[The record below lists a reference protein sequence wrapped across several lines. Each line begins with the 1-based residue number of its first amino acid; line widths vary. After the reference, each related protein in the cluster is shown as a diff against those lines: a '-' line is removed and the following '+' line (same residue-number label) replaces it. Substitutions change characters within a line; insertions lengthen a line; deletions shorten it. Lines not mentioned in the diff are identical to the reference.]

1 MKRKIFSIAPSFNCS
16 LSCHGCYLTTGVT
29 TEMRDLTKD
38 DYYWGRAMEEAVKA
52 GYREF
57 AITLNPF
64 PGAIEHTIKLA
75 KMAKK
80 RGFETV
86 NVTTVWKGVFED
98 NAIEPLLPHIDI
110 VSLSVD
116 DMRCE
121 TPEDLHVQVIR
132 AFEVFSVA
140 TTGRKMHFNI
150 NLLWTPTVFEWAE
163 HGILSDIIIDL
174 EHTTQVGYI
183 GKYDHTQTWS
193 ISHLIYKPLSIY
205 ESVDWFW
212 EKYNWILENKPQI
225 KICGDGRR
233 FIGDVALNNLLGMNE
248 CPGENMFDVDPMGFV
263 RKCPENPI
271 AFDVTNIEKLKDLL
285 YDGIPNCGETKCNCI
300 TPK

>member
-1 MKRKIFSIAPSFNCS
+1 
-16 LSCHGCYLTTGVT
+16 
-29 TEMRDLTKD
+29 MRDLTKD

-57 AITLNPF
+57 AVTLNPF
-64 PGAIEHTIKLA
+64 PGAIEHTTKLA
-75 KMAKK
+75 IMAKK
-80 RGFETV
+80 AGFETV

-98 NAIEPLLPHIDI
+98 YAIEPLLPHIDI
-110 VSLSVD
+110 VTMSVD

-121 TPEDLHVQVIR
+121 TPDELVYQINAAYELV
-132 AFEVFSVA
+132 EP
-140 TTGRKMHFNI
+140 TTKHFNI
-150 NLLWTPTVFEWAE
+150 NLLWTPTVFQWAE
-163 HGILSDIIIDL
+163 DGHLDQLFTALHFS
-174 EHTTQVGYI
+174 I
-183 GKYDHTQTWS
+183 GVNEERNSWS
-193 ISHLIYKPLSIY
+193 IQHLIYKPLSIY

-225 KICGDGRR
+225 KICGDGKR
-233 FIGDVALNNLLGMNE
+233 FIGDAALNNLLGMNM
-248 CPGENMFDVDPMGFV
+248 CPGEQMFDIDPMGFV

-285 YDGIPNCGETKCNCI
+285 YGGIPNCGETKCNCI

>member
-1 MKRKIFSIAPSFNCS
+1 
-16 LSCHGCYLTTGVT
+16 
-29 TEMRDLTKD
+29 MRDLTKD

-174 EHTTQVGYI
+174 EHTIQVGYI